1 MAGWFHE
8 KGPLFLFFSTI
19 LLIEEFFCIFSKF
32 FSGTCPLVQTVRRAK
47 KANESRNKRGTEELT
62 GAPNDNFRKN
72 ICSEDDLKARI
83 FGTFVV
89 KFLACLLLLGFSN
102 I

>member
-1 MAGWFHE
+1 MQRRELNDHNM
-8 KGPLFLFFSTI
+8 T
-19 LLIEEFFCIFSKF
+19 
-32 FSGTCPLVQTVRRAK
+32 FSGKSL
-47 KANESRNKRGTEELT
+47 NKIIALKSSIYNYCSNYISFLSPYQS

-72 ICSEDDLKARI
+72 ICSEDDLRSRI
-83 FGTFVV
+83 FGTFAV